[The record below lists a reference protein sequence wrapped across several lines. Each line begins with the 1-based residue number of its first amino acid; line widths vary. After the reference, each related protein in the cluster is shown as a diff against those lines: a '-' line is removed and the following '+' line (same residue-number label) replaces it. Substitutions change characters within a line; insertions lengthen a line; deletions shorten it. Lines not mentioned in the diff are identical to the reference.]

1 MAVKFGDT
9 GPSLVGSNNRIVRLR
24 LDVGL
29 NIFKKIELAFF
40 GDASSWIFSEYFEKK
55 FNLYLTEPKYLNF
68 SFSKS

>member
-40 GDASSWIFSEYFEKK
+40 GDASSWIF
-55 FNLYLTEPKYLNF
+55 
-68 SFSKS
+68 